1 MRFFAFIGVLAVL
14 AIIAGAVYFF
24 GGFYDIAAAQPDS
37 KPVEWLIGRVREASI
52 ERRAPTATPSN
63 LDDPATIQAG
73 ARAFAKRGCVA
84 CHGEPPGAN
93 WEPFSEGMKPDPADL
108 KDVAKEASAGAIF
121 WVIKNGIGMTGM
133 PSFARI
139 KVPDLEIWAIAA
151 FVKKFPSVSA
161 EDYKTWTKASASAQ

>member
-24 GGFYDIAAAQPDS
+24 GGFYDIAAAEPDS

-63 LDDPATIQAG
+63 LEDPATIQAG

-84 CHGEPPGAN
+84 CHGAPGVD
-93 WEPFSEGMKPDPADL
+93 WEPFSEGMNPDPADL
-108 KDVAKEASAGAIF
+108 KDVAKGASAGAIF

-139 KVPDLEIWAIAA
+139 KVQDPEIWAITA
-151 FVKKFPSVSA
+151 FVKKFPSVSS
-161 EDYKTWTKASASAQ
+161 EDYKTWTKASASAD

>member
-1 MRFFAFIGVLAVL
+1 
-14 AIIAGAVYFF
+14 
-24 GGFYDIAAAQPDS
+24 
-37 KPVEWLIGRVREASI
+37 VEWLIGRVREASI

-63 LDDPATIQAG
+63 LEDPATIQAG

-84 CHGEPPGAN
+84 CHGAPGAD

-108 KDVAKEASAGAIF
+108 KDVAKEASAGVIF

-139 KVPDLEIWAIAA
+139 KVQDPEIWAITA
-151 FVKKFPSVSA
+151 FVKKFPSVSS
-161 EDYKTWTKASASAQ
+161 EDYKTWTKTSAAAN